1 MIPHVTDDIDIP
13 PTETGPRGRAWRVDL
28 AAATMA
34 RLPGEEHA
42 TLALWIVEAA
52 HPPHGDR
59 DHHRRAQPG
68 HRRIEP
74 VGAPLRRQHAP
85 RRLQHCEARMIETT
99 AIDILEIL
107 TSWPCDREPFT
118 PEHAGCRCRL
128 ASTAAREI
136 ERLRELIDDIADMDV
151 GDVELEHREIIARCR
166 AEQKRWTEDDE

>member
-1 MIPHVTDDIDIP
+1 
-13 PTETGPRGRAWRVDL
+13 
-28 AAATMA
+28 
-34 RLPGEEHA
+34 
-42 TLALWIVEAA
+42 
-52 HPPHGDR
+52 
-59 DHHRRAQPG
+59 
-68 HRRIEP
+68 
-74 VGAPLRRQHAP
+74 
-85 RRLQHCEARMIETT
+85 MIETT